1 MEYCFP
7 YSFNHLAITIISYLL
22 EQSVVH
28 PIALDSAAVKK
39 TLLVPKGV
47 DADAPELAPKE
58 AFNVKHNQMTF
69 NN

>member
-1 MEYCFP
+1 MQDVL
-7 YSFNHLAITIISYLL
+7 LAISCISYLL

-47 DADAPELAPKE
+47 EADAPELAPE
-58 AFNVKHNQMTF
+58 
-69 NN
+69 

>member
-1 MEYCFP
+1 MQYIQ
-7 YSFNHLAITIISYLL
+7 YSFLYSFDHLVITCIPYLL

-47 DADAPELAPKE
+47 VADAPELAPK
-58 AFNVKHNQMTF
+58 
-69 NN
+69 